1 MCRLMSLGV
10 PQAVQLELMVE
21 RNGGVVRLWATKAD
35 GVSYCTIVQVV

>member
-1 MCRLMSLGV
+1 MCRLMSL
-10 PQAVQLELMVE
+10 PQAVHLELMVE